1 MAARIPPLSPPYSD
15 QAADLL
21 RRMMPGGQEPI
32 ALFRTYA
39 RSLPLAEALNGWGDY
54 VLNRRLSLS
63 LRDREI
69 LIDRTCARC
78 GCEYEW
84 GVHIAHFADRAALT
98 ADQITSLTTGTGADP
113 CWTGERDR
121 LLLDAADALHD
132 ANDIDDALWARLAAE
147 FTDEQ
152 MLDLLM
158 VCGWYHAISF
168 TARAARLPLEP
179 GAARFSRVPEPR

>member
-1 MAARIPPLSPPYSD
+1 MAARIPPLSPPYSAE
-15 QAADLL
+15 AADLL
-21 RRMMPGGQEPI
+21 DRMMPGDQEPI
-32 ALFRTYA
+32 ALFRTFA
-39 RSLPLAEALNGWGDY
+39 RNLPMAEALHVWGSH
-54 VLNRRLSLS
+54 VLSRRLTLT

-98 ADQITSLTTGTGADP
+98 GDQITALTHGTSADP
-113 CWTGERDR
+113 CWTTDRDR

-132 ANDIDDALWARLAAE
+132 ENDIDDALWTRLAAE
-147 FTDEQ
+147 FTDDQ
-152 MLDLLM
+152 LLDLLL

-179 GAARFSRVPEPR
+179 GAARFETA